1 MIPWGM
7 LFAQQMARVLE
18 EDPHSDL
25 NAAADQAERRLAPSL
40 PQALLAQAREQF
52 EQLMKGDPPAFRRLY
67 LLNPRYLAEKLGKR
81 VFIYLVDGRD
91 GRYHSLRRSLK
102 ERKEEHSRFILFGPQ
117 DVMIVFYGTEEESA
131 EFQRVFSEES
141 WPVDVIQVESIS
153 RWYGCPV
160 PKYQDIPL
168 DQEALQAATRIL
180 QGEEAPE
187 LEPVRQRLKEAKIL
201 LGPVAVEDLKKTG
214 RMRAFVGVRVMGGP
228 FPAVIG
234 RFEQLLLESEYRT
247 AVRSIYHCAQTQ
259 YHLLLELICD
269 DVRALDRVTEW
280 MQQPAGAAF
289 QVETTTFVVA
299 ETEVESFPTL
309 ALAPARQEPLEQD
322 LALTWG
328 RRDLIRVFRALP
340 ESWQLFLRYARE
352 EYAKAVSM
360 LPPER
365 QVGIGHAWRMFVL
378 GVLEQDAP
386 AVQNAYL
393 EMARILEESLREAL
407 RRMVEWAYGKEYGQG
422 QRELG
427 LPHSRFHQLSLGQI
441 LEALDKVAQS
451 RVYQAL
457 GLEISR
463 SVMRELRFIHDLR
476 NELTHRTVPA
486 MADAELR
493 DFARRCWD
501 GFYYILHGL
510 GWVQTQIFDRRV
522 VLLERVPALIQATH
536 GPQSAQWPLA
546 SEEEVQEVISRLQG
560 MQEQLE
566 NLRGRVEELARL
578 LVLSSPSPQGEFWR
592 QRIEEML
599 QRQEELLHYLR
610 PDRQENAQRLLQRLG
625 EAGASLG
632 LNLAANAL
640 WSLLAWAQP
649 ERLLDLL
656 RWLASGGRR

>member
-91 GRYHSLRRSLK
+91 GRYRSLRLSLK
-102 ERKEEHSRFILFGPQ
+102 GRKEEHSRFILFGPQ
-117 DVMIVFYGTEEESA
+117 DVMVVLYGTEEENA

-463 SVMRELRFIHDLR
+463 SVMRELRFIQDLR
-476 NELTHRTVPA
+476 NELTHHTVPA
-486 MADAELR
+486 MADAELW

-510 GWVQTQIFDRRV
+510 GWVQAQVFDRRV
-522 VLLERVPALIQATH
+522 VLLERVSDLIRATRD
-536 GPQSAQWPLA
+536 PQLEAWPLA
-546 SEEEVQEVISRLQG
+546 TDAEIRGLIARLEGIRQELRDMEERIQ
-560 MQEQLE
+560 
-566 NLRGRVEELARL
+566 ELARL
-578 LVLSSPSPQGEFWR
+578 PAFSSPSPQERFWR
-592 QRIEEML
+592 ERLEQIL
-599 QRQEELLHYLR
+599 QRQEEILSYLR
-610 PDRQENAQRLLQRLG
+610 AERREAARDLLRRLG
-625 EAGASLG
+625 EAGANVG
-632 LNLAANAL
+632 LNLVANVL
-640 WSLLAWAQP
+640 WSLLAWSSP
-649 ERLLDLL
+649 ERLSELL
-656 RWLASGGRR
+656 RRLAGG